1 MASHAPLVLLL
12 LLLLLLPHPT
22 ASFAYIGYLPEWRYA
37 GANYRTLAAHLSH
50 VLLFSAEPLPTGEL
64 SGLDRLPPP
73 AQLAEARAAATVAG
87 CQLLVCFGGNGR
99 SSGFSA
105 MSRSSTARAR
115 FVKAAAALVARE
127 RLDGIDI
134 NWEYPGYSFG
144 SGYQSDAE
152 LEKDYRGLA
161 ALARELRAALGSNK
175 TLTLAYYPD
184 GFVRWPRW
192 RCSHAPQLQPAPS
205 RTPANPH
212 HPLAPCAQAPG
223 GAARQARPARLCP
236 LHARHDVRRRGRAP
250 LPRVPG
256 HWRH

>member
-1 MASHAPLVLLL
+1 MPRPSALHLLL

-50 VLLFSAEPLPTGEL
+50 LLLFSAEPLPTGEL

-73 AQLAEARAAATVAG
+73 AQLAEARAAATAAG

-105 MSRSSTARAR
+105 MTRSSTARAR

-161 ALARELRAALGSNK
+161 ALARELRAALGSNR

-184 GFVRWPRW
+184 GCVLGCSPLTQLCSLRPHAHPTTLPHPTPLRRAGARR
-192 RCSHAPQLQPAPS
+192 RCSSSTNCPPLCTTC
-205 RTPANPH
+205 TP
-212 HPLAPCAQAPG
+212 
-223 GAARQARPARLCP
+223 
-236 LHARHDVRRRGRAP
+236 
-250 LPRVPG
+250 
-256 HWRH
+256 